1 MFSRSAASLV
11 MDIFFSKLVNVIL
24 CLPLVY
30 FGLFLFLSRDNIQIK
45 GMRRTSGTE
54 EKKEKKTATHAKWL
68 LFN

>member
-1 MFSRSAASLV
+1 

-30 FGLFLFLSRDNIQIK
+30 FGLFLFLSRDNVQIK

-54 EKKEKKTATHAKWL
+54 EKKEKKTATHAK
-68 LFN
+68 